1 MARSADTTLINLNGT
16 VHEVRGPLNSSLV
29 QLENTLQDA
38 QLVLRDARA
47 LVLVNEG
54 NVAEILDNFRRAS
67 DDIAALS
74 AEIRQRPW
82 TLLRSKPKPD
92 RQVPVTGGSG
102 VARR

>member
-1 MARSADTTLINLNGT
+1 M
-16 VHEVRGPLNSSLV
+16 
-29 QLENTLQDA
+29 
-38 QLVLRDARA
+38 LRDARA

-92 RQVPVTGGSG
+92 RQVPVTGGAG